1 MTDTGWMFRA
11 SWPILR
17 PELPMGMLRAE
28 ACREIDEMAHEANC
42 RIVGEVSWSV
52 VDGRLYAHAPAA
64 KLAAERGSVMA
75 KAPLIGRMARSG
87 MTDRRIADSL
97 GCSESAVAK
106 VRQRS
111 GVAPGV
117 GNPVLSGQQQ
127 QRKGKAA

>member
-1 MTDTGWMFRA
+1 MTGTGWMFRA

-17 PELPMGMLRAE
+17 PELPLSMLRAE
-28 ACREIDEMAHEANC
+28 ACRELDEMAREAHC

-52 VDGRLYAHAPAA
+52 VDGRLYAHAAA
-64 KLAAERGSVMA
+64 ATLTAERGSVMA
-75 KAPLIGRMARSG
+75 KAPLIARMARSG

-106 VRQRS
+106 VRQRT

-117 GNPVLSGQQQ
+117 GNPAMSGQQ